1 MRACTLGIPV
11 AANYACIWYDPCLI
25 LVHHVRT
32 RKVYWMNMSVRA
44 GMLYYAPS

>member
-25 LVHHVRT
+25 LVYRAHAQGILYTYEYERARWNAVLRT
-32 RKVYWMNMSVRA
+32 
-44 GMLYYAPS
+44 